1 MITSIQNTNTLF
13 ILRAASNDT
22 QSRSHHP
29 YNNNTQKNH
38 PISNTFISITTIDS
52 TETPKEAIDDK
63 SQPNRSLTA
72 LKLKL
77 FKSEHTNQDK
87 TENTTDSTYAKLN
100 RDIISLLSH

>member
-29 YNNNTQKNH
+29 YNNNNNTQKNH
-38 PISNTFISITTIDS
+38 PISNTFMSTTTIDS
-52 TETPKEAIDDK
+52 TETPKEAINDK
-63 SQPNRSLTA
+63 SLPNRSLTT

-77 FKSEHTNQDK
+77 FKTEHTNQDK
-87 TENTTDSTYAKLN
+87 IENTTDSTYA
-100 RDIISLLSH
+100 